1 MTLGS
6 FVLTKLLLFLCRLL
20 KTDKIFQLVNKAIL
34 ILLTITIPFLAS
46 AQIDSIAKQIKR
58 SPLVLELEV
67 ENGGILQQSGLKE
80 TTYEG
85 AYYNGLNFKIGFKQR
100 AKKDQYYQIY
110 NYPIYGIGI
119 YSGTFH
125 SDIIGSPYAIYG
137 FVQTPISPREDS
149 RWSYDYRI
157 GLGLSGNFKPYNE
170 HENPLNLVIGSKNN
184 VFIDLGIRAQY
195 KLSPHWKLGAGL
207 AFHHFSN
214 GALALPNKG
223 VNLVP
228 LTLSAAYQ
236 INPDI
241 KIKRDSVLE
250 PYSKKVM
257 FHVNYGIG
265 AKQLRDDL
273 DQRFPKSTFS
283 VYASR
288 HVSYKWRLGGGFDL
302 FYSSSGNDEEIAGD
316 KTGKFSSKVSGGP
329 SFYIAHILNE
339 RLVLN
344 GNIGYYIHNQ
354 RFNGEIK
361 KFFLRA
367 GARYYVYG
375 NFNTGVSIK
384 AHMGKADF
392 IEWTVGYTFR
402 R

>member
-1 MTLGS
+1 MTKTLI
-6 FVLTKLLLFLCRLL
+6 TLFLSAL
-20 KTDKIFQLVNKAIL
+20 
-34 ILLTITIPFLAS
+34 PFLAS
-46 AQIDSIAKQIKR
+46 AQIDSLAKQFKR
-58 SPLVLELEV
+58 SPLILEIET
-67 ENGGILQQSGLKE
+67 ENGGIMQQKGLKE
-80 TTYEG
+80 TTYDG
-85 AYYNGLNFKIGFKQR
+85 AYYNGINLKIGWKQR

-119 YSGTFH
+119 YSSTFH
-125 SDIIGSPYAIYG
+125 SDIIGSPFAVYG
-137 FVQTPISPREDS
+137 FVQTPIAPKEDS
-149 RWSYDYRI
+149 KWSYDYRI

-195 KLSPHWKLGAGL
+195 SLTPHWKLGAGL

-228 LTLSAAYQ
+228 VTLSAAYQ
-236 INPDI
+236 FNPDI
-241 KIKRDSVLE
+241 KINRDSVLK
-250 PYSKKVM
+250 PYSKKILY
-257 FHVNYGIG
+257 HINYGVG
-265 AKQLRDDL
+265 FKQLRDDW
-273 DQRFPKSTFS
+273 DRRFFKTTISA
-283 VYASR
+283 YASR

-302 FYSSSGNDEEIAGD
+302 FYSASGNEREIAGD
-316 KTGKFSSKVSGGP
+316 RTGKLSSKLSGGP
-329 SFYIAHILNE
+329 SFYLAHILNE

-344 GNIGYYIHNQ
+344 GNVGYYIHNQ

-367 GARYYVYG
+367 GGRYYVYK
-375 NFNTGVSIK
+375 NINAGVSIK

-392 IEWTVGYTFR
+392 IEWTVGYTFNR
-402 R
+402 